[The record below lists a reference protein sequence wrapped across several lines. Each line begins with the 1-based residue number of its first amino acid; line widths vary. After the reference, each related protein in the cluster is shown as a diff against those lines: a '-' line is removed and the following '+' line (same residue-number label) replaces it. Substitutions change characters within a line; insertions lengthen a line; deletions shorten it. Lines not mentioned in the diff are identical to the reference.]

1 MLFFTVSA
9 ATKPSLNQLERE
21 LPEGLLVD
29 SAWLEREGYYGSLR
43 KKYVDH
49 GWLERPVR
57 GVYRR
62 PRGTLTWEQAVVSLQ
77 ILLRRPIVVGGRTA
91 LRLQGFDHYV
101 SMGEP
106 QHVHLYGEKAP
117 PAWLFKLP
125 VDNRFV
131 FHNAKT
137 LFEDEPITRSLATL
151 SIDVRDGR
159 FGIANHEGLRQMPW
173 GQWQWPLTLSTPERA
188 FLEALDELPRRE
200 TFHQMDMLVEGAT
213 QLSPRRLQALLESC
227 RSVKVK
233 RLFFWFADRH
243 GHAWRP
249 RIDASMVDLG
259 SGKRMVVRGG
269 RFDPTY
275 RITVPREPLDRAA
288 DDE

>member
-1 MLFFTVSA
+1 MISFTMSEGLQ
-9 ATKPSLNQLERE
+9 PSLNHLARE

-62 PRGTLTWEQAVVSLQ
+62 PRGELSWEQAVVSLQ
-77 ILLRRPIVVGGRTA
+77 TLLRRPIIVGGRTS

-106 QHVHLYGEKAP
+106 RDVHLYGEKAP
-117 PAWLFKLP
+117 PGWLFELP
-125 VDNRFV
+125 LENRFV

-137 LFEDEPITRSLATL
+137 LFQDEPITRSLATL
-151 SIDVRDGR
+151 SIDVRNGGFD
-159 FGIANHEGLRQMPW
+159 IVSHEGLRQMPW

-188 FLEALDELPRRE
+188 VLEALDALPRHE
-200 TFHQMDMLVEGAT
+200 SFHQIDMLFEGAT
-213 QLSPRRLQALLESC
+213 RLSPRRLQALLEAC
-227 RSVKVK
+227 LSVKVK

-243 GHAWRP
+243 GHAWRK
-249 RIDASMVDLG
+249 RLDASTVDLG
-259 SGKRMVVRGG
+259 SGKRMLVRGG
-269 RFDPTY
+269 RLDPTY
-275 RITVPREPLDRAA
+275 QITVPREPLDRAVE
-288 DDE
+288 DE